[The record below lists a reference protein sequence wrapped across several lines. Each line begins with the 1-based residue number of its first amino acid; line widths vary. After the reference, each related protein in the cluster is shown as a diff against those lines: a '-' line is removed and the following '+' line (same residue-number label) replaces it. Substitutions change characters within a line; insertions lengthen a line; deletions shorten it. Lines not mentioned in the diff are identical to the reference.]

1 MKKITIIT
9 PVYDEEVNI
18 RYFYDRCSK
27 VADSLGG
34 SYAVEFLFVNNCSRD
49 RTLDVILDLQGRD
62 RRVKVIT
69 HSRNFG
75 YQASVISGMTH
86 ATGDALVIID
96 VDCEDPPEMISD
108 FVRYWE
114 EGYDIVYGL
123 RASRPEFFML
133 VWARKIFYRLTRLI
147 ADWDFVLDMAE
158 FSLFS
163 DRVRQEVLR
172 NRSTFPF
179 VRSDFAYVGFR
190 RRGIPY
196 RREPRAFGKTHY
208 SVVRMTQFAIGGI
221 LTTSTFPLRLVVYV
235 ALPLCLIDLGAIVM
249 SALSRPF
256 WGDVL
261 LNINLVFFVSTLAVI
276 AVYLSRVYKDSARRP
291 IFIVDVEK
299 SVLPD
304 PIRKSE
310 SRSIS

>member
-9 PVYDEEVNI
+9 PVFNEEGNI
-18 RYFYDRCSK
+18 GYFYERCRK
-27 VADSLGG
+27 VADSLAGR
-34 SYAVEFLFVNNCSRD
+34 YAVEFLFVNNCSRD
-49 RTLDVILDLQGRD
+49 RTLELILALHERD
-62 RRVKVIT
+62 KRVRVIT

-75 YQASVISGMTH
+75 YQASAVSGMTH

-96 VDCEDPPEMISD
+96 ADCEDPPEMITD

-123 RASRPEFFML
+123 RASRPEFFLL
-133 VWARKIFYRLTRLI
+133 VWARKVFYRLTRLI

-163 DRVRQEVLR
+163 DRVRREVLR

-196 RREPRAFGKTHY
+196 RREARAFGKTHY
-208 SVVRMTQFAIGGI
+208 SILRMTQFALGGI

-235 ALPLCLIDLGAIVM
+235 ALPLTLLDLGAAVV
-249 SALSRPF
+249 SALPPAVL
-256 WGDVL
+256 GNVL
-261 LNINLVFFVSTLAVI
+261 LNANLVFFVGAVATI

-291 IFIVDVEK
+291 IFIVDVQN
-299 SVLPD
+299 SILPD
-304 PIRKSE
+304 PAQANENGSVL
-310 SRSIS
+310 

>member
-1 MKKITIIT
+1 
-9 PVYDEEVNI
+9 
-18 RYFYDRCSK
+18 
-27 VADSLGG
+27 
-34 SYAVEFLFVNNCSRD
+34 
-49 RTLDVILDLQGRD
+49 
-62 RRVKVIT
+62 
-69 HSRNFG
+69 
-75 YQASVISGMTH
+75 
-86 ATGDALVIID
+86 
-96 VDCEDPPEMISD
+96 
-108 FVRYWE
+108 
-114 EGYDIVYGL
+114 
-123 RASRPEFFML
+123 
-133 VWARKIFYRLTRLI
+133 
-147 ADWDFVLDMAE
+147 
-158 FSLFS
+158 
-163 DRVRQEVLR
+163 
-172 NRSTFPF
+172 
-179 VRSDFAYVGFR
+179 
-190 RRGIPY
+190 
-196 RREPRAFGKTHY
+196 
-208 SVVRMTQFAIGGI
+208 MTQFAIGGI